1 MFSSW
6 GGSCCIKDTREF
18 KPFITKDKA
27 ERAKVVAGERLG
39 ERGRGGAI
47 KEFVSFCGF
56 RIFLRLAL
64 GDISRLRD
72 RLGRSW
78 FSG

>member
-1 MFSSW
+1 MR
-6 GGSCCIKDTREF
+6 DTREF